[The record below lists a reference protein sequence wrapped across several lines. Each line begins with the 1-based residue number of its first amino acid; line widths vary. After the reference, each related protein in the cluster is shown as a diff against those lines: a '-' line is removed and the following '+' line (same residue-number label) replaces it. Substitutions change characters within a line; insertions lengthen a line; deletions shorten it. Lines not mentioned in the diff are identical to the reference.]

1 MKVIAEYSVPAADFV
16 LGRAANGEVAV
27 ELERIAA
34 EGGGLVCYVW
44 TDGTGQT
51 RFERSLRDEEGVQS
65 VERVDELADRRLYR
79 VHCSATPE
87 SLLAGLVE
95 YDAEIL
101 TAEGAGEQWSVH
113 LLFDSATTLS
123 DFQRYC
129 VERADVALELDR
141 LYNPVEGAPTVE
153 SELTTT
159 QRETLIAAY
168 EAGYFDIP
176 RKITL
181 VDLAEGLDVSDQA
194 VSERMRRGEA
204 KLIETHLLEE

>member
-1 MKVIAEYSVPAADFV
+1 MKAIAEYTVPAADFV
-16 LGRAANGEVAV
+16 LGRATNAEVVV
-27 ELERIAA
+27 EIERIAR
-34 EGGGLVCYVW
+34 EDGGVVSYVW
-44 TDGTGQT
+44 ADGAGKN
-51 RFERSLRDEEGVQS
+51 RFERTLGDAESVRDVR
-65 VERVDELADRRLYR
+65 RVDDLGNRRLYR
-79 VHCSATPE
+79 VHHRTGEDSF
-87 SLLAGLVE
+87 LGGLVE
-95 YDAEIL
+95 YGAEVL
-101 TAEGAGEQWSVH
+101 AAEGSEEDWTAL

-129 VERADVALELDR
+129 VEHAEVALELER

-181 VDLAEGLDVSDQA
+181 VDLAEGLKVSDQA

-204 KLIETHLLEE
+204 KLIETHLLED